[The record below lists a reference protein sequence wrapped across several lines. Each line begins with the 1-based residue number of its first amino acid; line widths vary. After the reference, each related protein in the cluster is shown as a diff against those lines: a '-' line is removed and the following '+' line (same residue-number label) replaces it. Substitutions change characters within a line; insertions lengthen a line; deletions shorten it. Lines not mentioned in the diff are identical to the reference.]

1 MNLLQ
6 NSIKF
11 TQEGEIKIRVI
22 LQQKEGKDI
31 VSLIV
36 EDTGIGIPDE
46 TKKDIQSQGSI
57 HKNDNYSYGY
67 QQGMHSLISLLSLSR
82 LLSPL
87 ACPRSLFSCLQA
99 PVSPLL
105 SLALRSARCAS
116 LTAIFFLRF
125 RAMSGIGIGLRITKK
140 ISEQLGPPNNFRIIS
155 KNNEGTIVY
164 IELYRQMETL
174 NREGHNITEDYKMEL
189 INHQNSFSVH
199 KPNSIQLPNDNQKK
213 SSTPSYLLNQHQ
225 NNNQVMQSPAP
236 KLKLSTQLQQDQLQ
250 VQPA

>member
-1 MNLLQ
+1 MTSDSSRIKQVLVNLLQ

-67 QQGMHSLISLLSLSR
+67 QQ
-82 LLSPL
+82 
-87 ACPRSLFSCLQA
+87 
-99 PVSPLL
+99 
-105 SLALRSARCAS
+105 
-116 LTAIFFLRF
+116 
-125 RAMSGIGIGLRITKK
+125 GIGIGLRITKK